1 MSGSKKEI
9 AEISEK
15 TLNVKSQF
23 GGEEVIIIRKFKNDD
38 SKEKNKFL
46 LNKSNKIKRPFF
58 EKETYIERL
67 YNRSIEELEE
77 HDKKIVA
84 EAFRRN
90 NILFKEKPISLW
102 KFVKFLF
109 GKYDPYKNIGKK

>member
-46 LNKSNKIKRPFF
+46 LNKNKMKRPFF

-67 YNRSIEELEE
+67 YNRSVEELEE